1 MASHDERPTRPHTR
15 DADARTRRV
24 SFPRYPSYR
33 PSGVEWLGSVPSHWS
48 ISRLKRACDAFPS
61 NVDKKS
67 VTGETDVRLCNYTD
81 VYYNDRI
88 VASMDLMAAT
98 ATADQIKRF
107 TLRAGDTVIT
117 KDSET
122 ADDIA
127 VGAFVPDDLPGVVC
141 GYHLSI
147 VRPRADTHGAF
158 IKWFFDSAY
167 ARAAFEVRANGLT
180 RVGLGQYELD
190 NVDLA
195 LPAFEEQVAIAAF
208 LDRETAKIDGLVA
221 EQERL
226 IELLKEKRQAVISHA
241 VTKGLN
247 PDAPMKPS
255 GVEWLGDVPAHWRPV
270 ALKHCLERLVDTEHK
285 TAPFVEDGQ
294 FLVVRTA
301 NVRDGRLVLEGAKF
315 TDEAGFEEW
324 TRRAVPQ
331 PGDIIFTR
339 EAPAGE
345 ACIVPERVPLCL
357 GQRTV
362 LMKIDRGQLE
372 PAFGLWSLYG
382 GLSQEFVRV
391 LAQGSTVAHFNMSD
405 IANVPLLL
413 PPLSEQREIARFVG
427 RALNDF
433 DRLSTSCGR
442 TVALLTERRTALVS
456 AAVTGQVDVRGL
468 N

>member
-1 MASHDERPTRPHTR
+1 
-15 DADARTRRV
+15 V

-255 GVEWLGDVPAHWRPV
+255 GVEWLGDIPASWGVIHSRRLFRARNEPARPTDEQLTASQKYGMLPQAEFMEREGRGVVQIITGTDSLRHVEPDDFVISLRSFQGGLEWCRLAGAITFHYV
-270 ALKHCLERLVDTEHK
+270 ALVPQKHVVPDFFAFLFKCAVYIQALRATANLIRDGQDLRYSHFVQVPLPVVPLADQKAIAEFLVAETQCFDAASETAQQAIDVLLER
-285 TAPFVEDGQ
+285 
-294 FLVVRTA
+294 
-301 NVRDGRLVLEGAKF
+301 
-315 TDEAGFEEW
+315 
-324 TRRAVPQ
+324 RA
-331 PGDIIFTR
+331 
-339 EAPAGE
+339 
-345 ACIVPERVPLCL
+345 
-357 GQRTV
+357 
-362 LMKIDRGQLE
+362 
-372 PAFGLWSLYG
+372 
-382 GLSQEFVRV
+382 
-391 LAQGSTVAHFNMSD
+391 
-405 IANVPLLL
+405 
-413 PPLSEQREIARFVG
+413 
-427 RALNDF
+427 
-433 DRLSTSCGR
+433 
-442 TVALLTERRTALVS
+442 ALVS
-456 AAVTGQVDVRGL
+456 AAVTGQIDVRGVTSTAA
-468 N
+468 